1 MNGTVKRSIFGV
13 IFLAVM
19 LGGLL
24 FNKYLFSIL
33 FFLITCG
40 LLYEFFK
47 MNRSSTGNKEEER
60 MGLIVS
66 FSGAALFLFSFFAYD
81 KPSDY
86 PFPPVPTVAVFL
98 IVLFLGIAVRSI
110 IQSDK
115 YGIRDTL
122 PFYAGLIYIALPMAL
137 SNAVVFRGGE
147 YSGLLMVAFFC
158 IIWASDVGAYC
169 FGMLLG
175 QKVWPAKM
183 CPSISPK
190 KSWAGFIGGML
201 MAMLAGY
208 ILYKTGLFAF
218 PVWHA
223 LIVAAIMHVMGVF
236 GDLFESLW
244 KRAAGIKDSGNIIPG
259 HGGLMDRFDSA
270 LFAIPAGYIYLLLF
284 ELV

>member
-13 IFLAVM
+13 LFLAVM

-24 FNKYLFSIL
+24 FSVIPFVLLFAFITGVMLFEFYRMTMGKTYPVMQLTAVVFGILLFLGGHFYFFGQQSLALWVSEAVVLVLALMVMSIL
-33 FFLITCG
+33 RKGHEDFLKSAYIYAG
-40 LLYEFFK
+40 LLY
-47 MNRSSTGNKEEER
+47 
-60 MGLIVS
+60 I
-66 FSGAALFLFSFFAYD
+66 
-81 KPSDY
+81 
-86 PFPPVPTVAVFL
+86 
-98 IVLFLGIAVRSI
+98 GIP
-110 IQSDK
+110 
-115 YGIRDTL
+115 L
-122 PFYAGLIYIALPMAL
+122 AL

-183 CPSISPK
+183 CPAISPK
-190 KSWAGFIGGML
+190 KSWAGFIGGL
-201 MAMLAGY
+201 FMAMLAGY
-208 ILYKTGLFAF
+208 ILYKTGLFDF
-218 PVWHA
+218 PIWHA
-223 LIVAAIMHVMGVF
+223 LIVAAIMHVTGVF

-284 ELV
+284 EFV